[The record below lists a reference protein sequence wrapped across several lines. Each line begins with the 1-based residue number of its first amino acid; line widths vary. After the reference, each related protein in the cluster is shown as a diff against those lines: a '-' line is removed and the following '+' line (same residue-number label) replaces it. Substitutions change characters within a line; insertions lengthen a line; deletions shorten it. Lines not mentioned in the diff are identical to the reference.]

1 MKDKKITLGSKYKWQ
16 PDSNPPVGGYD
27 INTSQTMGNS
37 KSAIIKTAT
46 SPQRRPKEREPEPG
60 QYNAATHK
68 SWTNEYLKDKKVTLG
83 SKY

>member
-1 MKDKKITLGSKYKWQ
+1 MGSKYEFKADQ
-16 PDSNPPVGGYD
+16 NPAVGQYD
-27 INTSQTMGNS
+27 VDTSQTMGQS